1 MNEKTL
7 QRIFYPARLSFTF
20 DEEVKSFTG
29 MQKLRELSTNKSAFK
44 KCQRNF
50 FKQETQEKEKTYIK

>member
-20 DEEVKSFTG
+20 DGEVKSFTG
-29 MQKLRELSTNKSAFK
+29 MQKLREFSITRNAKGISLSSKHKRRKRPT
-44 KCQRNF
+44 
-50 FKQETQEKEKTYIK
+50 